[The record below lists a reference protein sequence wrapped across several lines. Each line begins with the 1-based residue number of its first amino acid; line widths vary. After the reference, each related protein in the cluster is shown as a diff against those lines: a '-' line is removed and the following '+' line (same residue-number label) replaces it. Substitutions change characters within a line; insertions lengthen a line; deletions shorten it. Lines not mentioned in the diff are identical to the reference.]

1 MTTARIL
8 KILATAGVALF
19 FTLVAIGNLTDYGSN
34 FAFVQ
39 HVLAMDTTFRSPALM
54 WRAIDVSWADHL
66 AYGLIIAWQVA
77 TALVCWIGAI
87 RMAGRWDAPAAIF
100 GRAKSTAM
108 AGVGM
113 GFGLYAFGFIAI
125 GGEWFAMW
133 QSHEWNG
140 QASAHI
146 FLTIA
151 GIVLVF
157 LNQKDEDLPYDLA
170 D

>member
-1 MTTARIL
+1 MLTARIL
-8 KILATAGVALF
+8 KILVTSGVALF

-54 WRAIDVSWADHL
+54 WRAIDIPWAAHL
-66 AYGLIIAWQVA
+66 AYALIIAWQVA
-77 TALVCWIGAI
+77 TALVCWTGAV
-87 RMAGRWDAPAAIF
+87 RMGLRWDAPATVFA
-100 GRAKSTAM
+100 RAKAVAL
-108 AGVGM
+108 AGVGA
-113 GFGLYAFGFIAI
+113 GFLLYAFGFVAI

-146 FLTIA
+146 FLTVS
-151 GIVLVF
+151 GIVLLF
-157 LNQKDEDLPYDLA
+157 LNQKDEDLPYDI
-170 D
+170 